1 MYLHSYKDFVRYL
14 CNRQKKTDRKNLVYA
29 GLQHDGGCPVGP
41 YILIA
46 IYFSIF
52 AGFKVPND
60 SDMSAIY
67 AYSAAKILQYSDSVL
82 ALMLLRTISAK
93 SARGL

>member
-1 MYLHSYKDFVRYL
+1 MLHNAFFPKEFPEKRG
-14 CNRQKKTDRKNLVYA
+14 NANLRR
-29 GLQHDGGCPVGP
+29 

-67 AYSAAKILQYSDSVL
+67 AYSAAKFLQYSDSVL